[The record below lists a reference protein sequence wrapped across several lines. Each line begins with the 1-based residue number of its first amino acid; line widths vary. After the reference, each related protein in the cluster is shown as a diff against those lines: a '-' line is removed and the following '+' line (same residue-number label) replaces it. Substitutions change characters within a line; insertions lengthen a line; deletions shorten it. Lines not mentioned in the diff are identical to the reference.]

1 MNSSSTKQV
10 SNLDFSSLTGE
21 VQRVLTE
28 INFERTT
35 ALMPMP
41 FSCSVLLTET
51 EHDLG
56 DFIASVSFIKKLGF

>member
-41 FSCSVLLTET
+41 FSCSVLLTEM

-56 DFIASVSFIKKLGF
+56 DFIASVSFIK